1 MIIDIFSQK
10 IVGWEVYESE
20 SGEYAVELLE
30 RSLWAEKCIKK
41 DVVLHSNN
49 GSPMKCLLMQT
60 KMIDM
65 GVIGSRRRPGVS
77 NDNPYSQSL
86 FRTVKYCHRRP
97 IEGFKSLED
106 VRSWVKDFSKW
117 YNNEHRHNGIKFVT
131 PQW

>member
-65 GVIGSRRRPGVS
+65 GVIGSRRRPVS
-77 NDNPYSQSL
+77 VMTTRTHNRCFAQLNTVTAGQSKAL
-86 FRTVKYCHRRP
+86 KARKM
-97 IEGFKSLED
+97 
-106 VRSWVKDFSKW
+106 
-117 YNNEHRHNGIKFVT
+117 
-131 PQW
+131 